1 MEILQQIGESAGS
14 LQGTGVTWAIVT
26 IITGAISCFLGYKL
40 LRLWMV
46 LGGLLIGGY
55 GGFYIT
61 KMYSGNTL
69 VQVIVAVLAAIIL
82 SMISY
87 NLYLVGVFL
96 LCSLLGLLLSSF
108 LLQPQSELLTLI
120 CVAIGVAA
128 GALAVKFVRPMVI
141 LSTSF
146 QGGVSMATGI
156 VALAGL
162 ENNVFLGGIALAI
175 GVFGCFVQFLVS
187 VRKKDRDSKGEKV

>member
-1 MEILQQIGESAGS
+1 MEILQQIGESAES
-14 LQGTGVTWAIVT
+14 LQGTGITWAVVT

-61 KMYSGNTL
+61 KIYSGNLL

-96 LCSLLGLLLSSF
+96 LCSLLGLMLSSF
-108 LLQPQSELLTLI
+108 LIQPQSEVLTLV
-120 CVAIGVAA
+120 CVAIGIAA
-128 GALAVKFVRPMVI
+128 GVLAVKFVRPMVI

-146 QGGVSMATGI
+146 QGGVTMATGI
-156 VALAGL
+156 MALAGL
-162 ENNVFLGGIALAI
+162 ENNVFLGGVALAI
-175 GVFGCFVQFLVS
+175 GIFGCFVQFLIS
-187 VRKKDRDSKGEKV
+187 ARKKNKEKEDK

>member
-1 MEILQQIGESAGS
+1 MEILQQIGESAES
-14 LQGTGVTWAIVT
+14 LQGTGITWSVVT

-61 KMYSGNTL
+61 KIYSGNLL

-96 LCSLLGLLLSSF
+96 LCSLLGLMLSSF
-108 LLQPQSELLTLI
+108 LIQPQSEVLI
-120 CVAIGVAA
+120 LVCVAIGIAA
-128 GALAVKFVRPMVI
+128 GVLAVKFVRPMVI

-146 QGGVSMATGI
+146 QGGVTMATGI
-156 VALAGL
+156 MALAGL
-162 ENNVFLGGIALAI
+162 ENNVFLGGVALAI
-175 GVFGCFVQFLVS
+175 GIFGCFVQFLIS
-187 VRKKDRDSKGEKV
+187 ARKKNKEKEDK

>member
-1 MEILQQIGESAGS
+1 MEILRQIGESAES
-14 LQGTGVTWAIVT
+14 LQGTGATWAVAT

-40 LRLWMV
+40 LRFWIV
-46 LGGLLIGGY
+46 LGGLVIGGV

-61 KMYSGNTL
+61 ASYSKNLL

-82 SMISY
+82 AMISY

-96 LCSLLGLLLSSF
+96 LCGLLGLVLSSY
-108 LLQPQSELLTLI
+108 LIQPQTEVLTLI
-120 CVAIGVAA
+120 CVVIGVAA
-128 GALAVKFVRPMVI
+128 GALAVRFVRPMVI
-141 LSTSF
+141 LSTSL
-146 QGGVSMATGI
+146 QGGLSMATGI

-175 GVFGCFVQFLVS
+175 GAFGCFVQFMMS
-187 VRKKDRDSKGEKV
+187 ARKKDRNAKDD